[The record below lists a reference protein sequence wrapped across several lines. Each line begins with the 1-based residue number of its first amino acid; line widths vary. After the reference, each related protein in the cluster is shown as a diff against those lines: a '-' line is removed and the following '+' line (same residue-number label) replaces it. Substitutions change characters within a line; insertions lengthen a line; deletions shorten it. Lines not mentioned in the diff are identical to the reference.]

1 MAQKVVDISK
11 YINNDAPQMVLFGKT
26 YTVKND
32 KKTVLALN
40 DLQLKAEVNGENAD
54 EKIIELLVGKEEAK
68 EICKIINESAN
79 YSENAKVIM
88 LNLLALATGQRSD
101 FRKPS
106 SNTEVWYDLM
116 EDYPLIE
123 ASFLEQY
130 GLRLSEVDMSW
141 REFSDLLS
149 CLSADTALGRVVA
162 IRSETDG
169 EVLKNFTKGQK
180 EIREEWLKNHRKE
193 QTEAE
198 YDASMQA
205 LLAMALA

>member
-1 MAQKVVDISK
+1 MAHAFFRKGEKEMAQKIVDISK

-88 LNLLALATGQRSD
+88 LNLLALATGQ
-101 FRKPS
+101 KY
-106 SNTEVWYDLM
+106 EDL
-116 EDYPLIE
+116 D
-123 ASFLEQY
+123 ARF
-130 GLRLSEVDMSW
+130 
-141 REFSDLLS
+141 
-149 CLSADTALGRVVA
+149 
-162 IRSETDG
+162 
-169 EVLKNFTKGQK
+169 QK
-180 EIREEWLKNHRKE
+180 AQK
-193 QTEAE
+193 
-198 YDASMQA
+198 
-205 LLAMALA
+205 

>member
-1 MAQKVVDISK
+1 MAHAFFRKGDNNMAQKIVDISK

-88 LNLLALATGQRSD
+88 LNLLALATDQ
-101 FRKPS
+101 KY
-106 SNTEVWYDLM
+106 EDL
-116 EDYPLIE
+116 EE
-123 ASFLEQY
+123 RF
-130 GLRLSEVDMSW
+130 
-141 REFSDLLS
+141 
-149 CLSADTALGRVVA
+149 
-162 IRSETDG
+162 
-169 EVLKNFTKGQK
+169 QK
-180 EIREEWLKNHRKE
+180 AQK
-193 QTEAE
+193 
-198 YDASMQA
+198 
-205 LLAMALA
+205 